1 MIIQGNINK
10 VLISTLSSSGIF
22 FKTADGKYYF
32 KEKEAIDYVL
42 KVTEKT
48 LTKKISKEKETGNT
62 SSNTTNKSKKRKNS
76 LSGELNYKL
85 CKIYNIIDNLFFECR
100 EKMDIQLKG
109 PYKVKID
116 NTRIQIIALNC

>member
-1 MIIQGNINK
+1 
-10 VLISTLSSSGIF
+10 VSTLSSSGIF

-48 LTKKISKEKETGNT
+48 LTKKMGKDKQSGNT
-62 SSNTTNKSKKRKNS
+62 SSSTTNKSKKRKNS

-85 CKIYNIIDNLFFECR
+85 CKIYNIIDNLFLECR
-100 EKMDIQLKG
+100 EKMDIQLKS
-109 PYKVKID
+109 PYKVELYNIGY
-116 NTRIQIIALNC
+116 

>member
-1 MIIQGNINK
+1 

-22 FKTADGKYYF
+22 FKTTDGKYYF

-48 LTKKISKEKETGNT
+48 ITKKMSKEKSGKVL
-62 SSNTTNKSKKRKNS
+62 SSTTNKSKKRKNS

-85 CKIYNIIDNLFFECR
+85 CKIYNIIDNLFLECR
-100 EKMDIQLKG
+100 EKIDIQLKS
-109 PYKVKID
+109 PYKVI
-116 NTRIQIIALNC
+116 NVYSGY